1 MLPPL
6 LEPELKLPLPLL
18 DDELLGLLMLELLL
32 FDELL
37 LDLFMLELLLLL
49 LELLLGL
56 FMLELLLLP
65 DEELGL
71 TYSELER
78 T

>member
-6 LEPELKLPLPLL
+6 LEPELKLPLLLL

-37 LDLFMLELLLLL
+37 LDLFMLELLLLVL
-49 LELLLGL
+49 
-56 FMLELLLLP
+56 
-65 DEELGL
+65 D
-71 TYSELER
+71 
-78 T
+78 